1 MVLQEYP
8 IIIQFIILLFK
19 LAFFSYFMLLYAV
32 KLYEQTIPT
41 AATVG
46 EVSCYYT
53 ITELGFQLGSQDF
66 NLGENL
72 KIKLIL
78 KMLINIRIQIVN
90 IVKLMTQ
97 YACAKMK
104 IIEI

>member
-1 MVLQEYP
+1 MWEKGVAFMVLQEYP
-8 IIIQFIILLFK
+8 IIIQFIILPFK

-53 ITELGFQLGSQDF
+53 ITELGFQLGGKF
-66 NLGENL
+66 KNKINL
-72 KIKLIL
+72 K
-78 KMLINIRIQIVN
+78 NVN
-90 IVKLMTQ
+90 Q
-97 YACAKMK
+97 Y
-104 IIEI
+104 